1 MKETNPLLD
10 ERSQE
15 KKTLIG
21 TTQEKEKLFAS
32 VQKQTFVRDTRSRKD
47 KMTNRLKRSFYKLR
61 YILTGIKMPE
71 YNYCFK
77 VSGVVEK

>member
-1 MKETNPLLD
+1 MKETNQLYG

-15 KKTLIG
+15 TKTLTG
-21 TTQEKEKLFAS
+21 TIQEKEKLFVS
-32 VQKQTFVRDTRSRKD
+32 VQKQTSAKDTRSRKD
-47 KMTNRLKRSFYKLR
+47 RMTNRLKRSFYKLR

-77 VSGVVEK
+77 ISGVIEK